1 MTTLIEWGYRQ
12 GSVVTLADNERDAA
26 TRVEI
31 LASLGHVAE
40 VVHRRVILEE
50 GVDMVS
56 EFRQNWLDG
65 GPDVPWRTVYRAL
78 KGNAVVGEYATPEDA
93 WIALG
98 ARAHLSPASTTGS
111 VVVPE
116 SFRDGEAVVGPSST
130 LSVVAQD
137 VLAEEQAGRPL

>member
-1 MTTLIEWGYRQ
+1 MRYGGRQKRGLRQSRPRSRMSSAMHWSTTSKTSTTKTTKGPVMTTLIEWGYRQ

-50 GVDMVS
+50 GVDMVN

-65 GPDVPWRTVYRAL
+65 GDR
-78 KGNAVVGEYATPEDA
+78 K
-93 WIALG
+93 
-98 ARAHLSPASTTGS
+98 ST
-111 VVVPE
+111 
-116 SFRDGEAVVGPSST
+116 RLNSSH
-130 LSVVAQD
+130 
-137 VLAEEQAGRPL
+137 

>member
-12 GSVVTLADNERDAA
+12 GSVVRLADNERDAA

-40 VVHRRVILEE
+40 VVHRRVVLEK
-50 GVDMVS
+50 GVGVVS
-56 EFRQNWLDG
+56 EVRQDWLAG

-78 KGNAVVGEYATPEDA
+78 KGNAVVGEYATPEEA
-93 WIALG
+93 WIGLG
-98 ARAHLSPASTTGS
+98 ARERLSPASTTGS

-137 VLAEEQAGRPL
+137 VLEEEQGVGPL